1 MTHRPGTFVT
11 VDGPG
16 GVGKSTLVSTLAD
29 MLRGHG
35 HRVHATCEPST
46 RPIGA
51 FTRAHADE
59 IGGHALACLVAADRY
74 DHLDHEIHPW
84 LADGYTVVCD
94 RYLASTL
101 VVQRLDDVPEPFLLA
116 LNDGITLPDLA
127 VILTAEPHVITQRL
141 TTRGAHHRF
150 ERDPSVP
157 TRELALYEQ
166 AAETLRGMNVPV
178 LVLDTGSVTPS
189 EAAAQIASSLVR
201 HPGNVGP
208 SDPAPLTV
216 TR

>member
-1 MTHRPGTFVT
+1 MTQRRGAFVT

-16 GVGKSTLVSTLAD
+16 GVGKSTLVAALAD
-29 MLRGHG
+29 LLRSHG
-35 HRVHATCEPST
+35 HQVHATREPST
-46 RPIGA
+46 RPIGV

-74 DHLDHEIHPW
+74 DHLDHEVRPR
-84 LADGYTVVCD
+84 LAVGETVVCD

-127 VILTAEPHVITQRL
+127 VILTAESDVIRERL
-141 TTRGAHHRF
+141 AKRGAHHRF
-150 ERDPSVP
+150 ERDPAIP
-157 TRELALYEQ
+157 ARELALYEQ

-178 LVLDTGSVTPS
+178 LVLDTGTATPS
-189 EAAAQIASSLVR
+189 EGAAQIVSSLVR

-208 SDPAPLTV
+208 SDPDTLTV